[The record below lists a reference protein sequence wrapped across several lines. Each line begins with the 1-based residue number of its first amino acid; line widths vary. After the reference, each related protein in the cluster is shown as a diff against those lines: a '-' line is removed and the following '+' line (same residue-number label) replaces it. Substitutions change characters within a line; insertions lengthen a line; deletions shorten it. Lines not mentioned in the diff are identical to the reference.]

1 MTIVGS
7 AGLEVNEV
15 SIVIGVLGILVLV
28 AVAWAMSND
37 KKNINYRATGIM
49 LAVQLILAWF
59 LLNTSIGRTIIK
71 KIVDVFSKVLSF
83 GHEGISF
90 VFGDL
95 STKGY
100 FFLDVLMMIIFVS
113 ALLSI
118 LTYTRILPLAIKYIG
133 GLVSKIT
140 GLPKVESFVAV
151 NSMIFGDTT
160 AIISVK
166 SQIHKLNPNR
176 LFIVATS
183 SLVAVSCS
191 TLGAYLQ
198 LIPAEYVLVA
208 LPINVFSGL
217 ILSSIVAPVKSEED
231 YDIDIKE
238 MNTDK
243 SFFEAIGNGT
253 LLGGKTALIVG
264 AMLITY
270 MALLAM
276 INFILDGLVGM
287 TFQELIGYVF
297 APVAYIMGIPASEI
311 LNAGSVMGTKVAAN
325 EFVAITDFV
334 KMIPDMS
341 TKTVGI
347 VSAYLISFANFSS
360 IGMILGTVQAIDQ
373 KQASLLAKV
382 GLKVLLVAT
391 MGSVLTGTIVGL
403 FL

>member
-1 MTIVGS
+1 M
-7 AGLEVNEV
+7 
-15 SIVIGVLGILVLV
+15 SIIIGVLGILVLV

-37 KKNINYRATGIM
+37 KKNINYRAVGIM
-49 LAVQLILAWF
+49 LVVQLILAWF

-71 KIVDVFSKVLSF
+71 KIVDVFTKVLSF
-83 GHEGISF
+83 GHEGIAF
-90 VFGDL
+90 ILGDL

-100 FFLDVLMMIIFVS
+100 FFFDVLLMIIFVS

-118 LTYTRILPLAIKYIG
+118 LTYTRILSFAIKYIG
-133 GLVSKIT
+133 GFVSKIT

-151 NSMIFGDTT
+151 NSMIFGNTT
-160 AIISVK
+160 AILSVK
-166 SQIHKLNPNR
+166 SQIHKLSPNR
-176 LFIVATS
+176 LFIVASS

-208 LPINVFSGL
+208 LPLNVFSGL
-217 ILSSIVAPVKSEED
+217 ILSSIVAPVTKEED
-231 YDIDIKE
+231 FEIDVKE
-238 MNTDK
+238 MNNEK

-253 LLGGKTALIVG
+253 ILGGKTALIVG
-264 AMLITY
+264 AMLLTY

-276 INFILDGLVGM
+276 VNYILDGIVGM

-297 APVAYIMGIPASEI
+297 APVAFIMGIPTSEI

-334 KMIPDMS
+334 KILPDMS

-382 GLKVLLVAT
+382 GFKVLLVAT
-391 MGSVLTGTIVGL
+391 MGSILTGTIVGL